1 MKRDETYERFR
12 SAYESNQF
20 TMPKQAAPNTDA
32 PAADAP
38 EQAAG
43 NQFTN
48 VKQDAPAAKS
58 PNSDR
63 EKKDFLSVLGF
74 VLGVLAF
81 LSALVLLVFTVLIL
95 PPDLVK
101 DYSIWSDSRRSG
113 SEYIGL
119 AYVLML
125 FFIYIPIMLSAL
137 PLALASLT
145 VSIFGIVRG
154 RRNRSLSIAGCV
166 LGAFAL
172 AGTVVSIMV
181 FKFI

>member
-38 EQAAG
+38 EQAAC

-48 VKQDAPAAKS
+48 VKQ
-58 PNSDR
+58 
-63 EKKDFLSVLGF
+63 EGF

-95 PPDLVK
+95 PPDVVK

-154 RRNRSLSIAGCV
+154 RRNRSLAIAGCV

-172 AGTVVSIMV
+172 AGTVVSIIV